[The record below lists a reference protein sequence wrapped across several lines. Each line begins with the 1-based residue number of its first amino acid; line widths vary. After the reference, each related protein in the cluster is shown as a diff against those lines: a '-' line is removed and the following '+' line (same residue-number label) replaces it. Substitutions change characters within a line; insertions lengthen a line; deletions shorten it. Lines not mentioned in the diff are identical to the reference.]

1 MKRTILSIMTLLLF
15 TVTAAFASE
24 TAVPGSG
31 MDKSIRQLKQ
41 VYKKMEDRKRWLM
54 SLGGANSRS
63 TGDAR
68 LDAIVSA
75 GSKAGSGD
83 ALARM
88 KPGSTFNFYTLS
100 GSLKDNAKEI
110 YEYNDGQSWRYSTFG
125 YAGSVHTWDF
135 GSYPLVTKKI
145 SLGQKFV
152 TYLIDMEKK
161 KISVIDSALALNI
174 SGALNLAGQNASVSE
189 NVMNP
194 ILRKYYL
201 SFYEPY
207 GDTVDSIINSLLVD
221 EDFRYNFVRKDI
233 PTMIQQ
239 AKKAGEQPW

>member
-1 MKRTILSIMTLLLF
+1 MKRLIISVMMLLLS
-15 TVTAAFASE
+15 TATAAFASD

-31 MDKSIRQLKQ
+31 MNKSIRQLKQ
-41 VYKKMEDRKRWLM
+41 LYNKMESRKKWLM
-54 SLGGANSRS
+54 SFGGADSRS
-63 TGDAR
+63 IGNAR
-68 LDAIVSA
+68 LDAVVRA
-75 GSKAGSGD
+75 GEKAGSGD

-125 YAGSVHTWDF
+125 YAGAVHTWDF
-135 GSYPLVTKKI
+135 GSYPLVTKKV

-161 KISVIDSALALNI
+161 KISIIDSSLALNI

-201 SFYEPY
+201 TFYEPY

-233 PTMIQQ
+233 PAMIQQ
-239 AKKAGEQPW
+239 AKKTGEQPW